1 MKDLQTRTNFY
12 LKLFCQARQQA
23 EYESRLLRQ
32 ELQQISSTL
41 NGIQKYRFPKQA
53 TDPISLNITLK
64 Y

>member
-1 MKDLQTRTNFY
+1 LINSFL
-12 LKLFCQARQQA
+12 LKLRRQS

-41 NGIQKYRFPKQA
+41 NIIERHRLPKESQQQEE
-53 TDPISLNITLK
+53 TEPISLDITLR

>member
-1 MKDLQTRTNFY
+1 LF
-12 LKLFCQARQQA
+12 KLRQQA

-41 NGIQKYRFPKQA
+41 NALKRYRLPKQQQ
-53 TDPISLNITLK
+53 TEPVSLDITLQ